1 MSPSFFLT
9 NYVCGMYVQLLVY
22 GQSVGSGPSCYL
34 AATKP
39 LAGNHNYNASKWI
52 NAVSRTRTLL
62 RNEMTVTYSNRGAPS
77 LTHMNDIYTLDLQWH
92 VHTLVQTQT
101 HIYSHVSTYIL
112 LQPFPQSPHF
122 LLLLP
127 LIHTYHT
134 LHLTQHIKPRHN
146 TYKYTTHT
154 NAQHIHTNTHHI
166 TYQYRKHTYSYQYTT
181 RHNTLRNDPP

>member
-1 MSPSFFLT
+1 
-9 NYVCGMYVQLLVY
+9 MYVQLLVY

-77 LTHMNDIYTLDLQWH
+77 LTHMKNIYTLDLQWH

-134 LHLTQHIKPRHN
+134 LHLTQHIKPIHN
-146 TYKYTTHT
+146 TYKCTTHT
-154 NAQHIHTNTHHI
+154 YQYSSHHI
-166 TYQYRKHTYSYQYTT
+166 SIQKTYILIPIHDTTQHT
-181 RHNTLRNDPP
+181 